1 MNTRSKLWIAV
12 VALMALMLTAC
23 TEEKEQGLQADELL
37 SRSQEAVGKVESYAL
52 AMELKQD
59 LDTGSGQETFSA
71 SSRSS
76 VEVEPFQMQQTVTSQ
91 YGGEETV
98 YKTILTPEK
107 YYIKDLSIGV
117 WNQLPQ
123 SEIELVRGALSDF
136 QINLKAQ
143 AERLHKAAADFE
155 VESQEGVYVL
165 SLREG
170 AEETGIELLQDLL
183 ESTFGG
189 AEFLANIKDSIKINR
204 LVYQVTLDAET
215 YYPVKLYVDTDMTLA
230 IDPGS
235 PMEMTQQLTADYS
248 KFNAITPIE
257 VPEDALEA
265 PELDPSI
272 SPEDLE
278 ELENLEGLEEEL
290 EGLQGQEGL
299 NGTDGSGNA
308 GGDGAADDEPA
319 SEGAEQQP

>member
-1 MNTRSKLWIAV
+1 MNTRSKLWVAV

-23 TEEKEQGLQADELL
+23 TENKDTSLQAEELL
-37 SRSQEAVGKVESYAL
+37 GRSQEAVAKIGSYAL

-59 LDTGSGQETFSA
+59 LDTGNGQETFSA
-71 SSRSS
+71 SSQSS
-76 VEVEPFQMQQTVTSQ
+76 IEVEPLQIQQTVTSQ

-98 YKTILTPEK
+98 YKTILTPQQ
-107 YYIKDLSIGV
+107 YFIQDLSIGV

-136 QINLKAQ
+136 QIDLKAQ
-143 AERLHKAAADFE
+143 AGRLHLAAKDFE
-155 VESQEGVYVL
+155 VESQEGMYVL

-189 AEFLANIKDSIKINR
+189 AEFLANIKDSIKIQR
-204 LVYQVTLDAET
+204 LVYQVTLDAKT

-230 IDPGS
+230 LDPGS

-257 VPEDALEA
+257 VPEEALEA

-272 SPEDLE
+272 NPEDLE

-290 EGLQGQEGL
+290 EGLRGQEGL
-299 NGTDGSGNA
+299 GGTDGSGNA
-308 GGDGAADDEPA
+308 GAGASGGEAG
-319 SEGAEQQP
+319 SEGINQQP